1 MKLSST
7 QISEL
12 IDLLEKE
19 AAIEIEEQVE
29 KALEKDS
36 AASKEAAADEGKRSN
51 VDKLKIPNIPPEAEK
66 TIPLS
71 EETNKTKSKTV

>member
-19 AAIEIEEQVE
+19 AAIEIEELAE
-29 KALEKDS
+29 KALDKDG
-36 AASKEAAADEGKRSN
+36 AASKEAAADESKRSN
-51 VDKLKIPNIPPEAEK
+51 AEKLKIPNIPPEAKK

-71 EETNKTKSKTV
+71 EEANKTKSKTL